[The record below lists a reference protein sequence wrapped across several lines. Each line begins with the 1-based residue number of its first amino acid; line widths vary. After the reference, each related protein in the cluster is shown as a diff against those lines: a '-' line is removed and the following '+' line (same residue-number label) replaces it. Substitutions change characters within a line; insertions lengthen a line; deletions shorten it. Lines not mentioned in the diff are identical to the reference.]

1 MKQIRFLLFV
11 FIASLFPLAGLAQQD
26 TLRHDAP
33 KVDSLSSG
41 EYRPKPHPRPREPE
55 FNILDKLYYG
65 GNLGFNFSNIGYF
78 ANVSPLVGY
87 HITPKFSAGVTVTYM
102 YYEFHTPY
110 GTLKNSIYGGGIFAR
125 YFIFENIFA
134 HAEIQALN
142 GEWVDGNR
150 FNLYPF
156 LVGGGYRGRITERAS
171 FFTMILYDLNYSI
184 YSPSSSPI
192 SITFGFG
199 VGF

>member
-1 MKQIRFLLFV
+1 MKKTSLLFLFLLATFYSV
-11 FIASLFPLAGLAQQD
+11 GSFAQQD
-26 TLRHDAP
+26 SLKHDTP
-33 KVDSLSSG
+33 KADSASSG

-55 FNILDKLYYG
+55 FNILDKIYYG
-65 GNLGFNFSNIGYF
+65 GNIGFNFSNIGYF
-78 ANVSPLVGY
+78 ANVSPLIGY
-87 HITPKFSAGVTVTYM
+87 HITPKFSAGITVTYM

-110 GTLKNSIYGGGIFAR
+110 GTLKNSIYGGGVFAR

-134 HAEIQALN
+134 HAQIEALN
-142 GEWVDGNR
+142 GEWVDGKR

-156 LVGGGYRGRITERAS
+156 LVGGGYRGRITDRVS

-184 YSPSSSPI
+184 YSPSSSHI
-192 SITFGFG
+192 SITLGFG